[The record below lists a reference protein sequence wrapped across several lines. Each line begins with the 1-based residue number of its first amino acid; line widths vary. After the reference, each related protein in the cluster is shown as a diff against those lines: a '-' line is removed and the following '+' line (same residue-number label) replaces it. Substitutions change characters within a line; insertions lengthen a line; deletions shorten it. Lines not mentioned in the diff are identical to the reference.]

1 MKMTLRHTSVP
12 PPGRRLARVAAAGL
26 ILSCGP
32 SPAQNLVRN
41 GDFEEG
47 LEAWERAHASP
58 DSAIAAVARE
68 DSGHALRIVNRTG
81 DHYDWMQRIPLSLD
95 KRYLFQFELKR
106 DRAGKDINGFVL
118 AHRTKAQDAYYTLGT
133 GQTDVGQWQT
143 FAMTLRPPR
152 YTEAVSVFLM
162 NRLAGATAWFD
173 NVQVVEVGA
182 RSAGTAGYRPAL
194 TVPLLETEPTVDG
207 RIDEAEW
214 AGAGHI
220 ESFVIVANGDTPDAN
235 TEAWVARTGRSLLIA
250 ARCREPHMDRTV
262 GTVTG
267 HDAGGVFGNDIVEIF
282 LDPDNDHDSYYHFGL
297 GISGADFDESLG
309 EPPAE
314 GPLYESGWTAKV
326 HRDKDF
332 WSIEAAIPFDS
343 LHLAAAGDVW
353 GLNLCRQRYV
363 PGHRENSAWCATGTY
378 FHNPRRFGDI
388 VGLKGVGEVEVRL
401 AVEGVASILPGE
413 SALNLRLSNR
423 TGRPRRVRVRAA
435 VASPSGGVLE
445 LKGTADVPAAGERP
459 LTLPFRLSERGEW
472 GVNATCEDAGSGH
485 VLHRNVRFEFRV
497 PPVLE
502 ARIVEPWW
510 RGRIFSKMRLEDA
523 TVEAVVALREE
534 ERAGL
539 SLRAELT
546 AADGFREVVTM
557 QDLALTNALA
567 LPVAALPVG
576 PAAVSAV
583 LLDTAGAEL
592 AAVTG
597 LGLTKLAPAGQEVW
611 LDRRNNLYI
620 NGMPHFPTG
629 FYAADH
635 TDWFERIRDA
645 GYTLGQTYRTA
656 RPADLGPEGRA
667 RGWLNAITAAGLRAF
682 VGIGYKGERRNK
694 ESVED
699 MMEGRRERDRKYIVD
714 FIRENRQSPG
724 LLGWYL
730 NDEPSANGVT
740 PAEMEYLYRMTDDLD
755 PYHPKLV
762 CQVHWSDTR
771 FVDYL
776 DVLMPDDY
784 PIQPQRIRPLRSIA
798 ETVRTSR
805 RTVRD
810 EKPVWPVLQW
820 YRYAGGRFPTPRE
833 MRCMAY
839 IAVAAGAKG
848 LTWFAWYHGI
858 TEDYDHRHD
867 LLKIGRE
874 LRALEAFVLAPE
886 ATPPVAPSPE
896 EQALITLTKTLTDP
910 GSGITTLAVV
920 AVNQE
925 PVALPEVR
933 FALPATWA
941 GATVRER
948 LSDSSR
954 AVEAGGFTDAFE
966 GYEPKVYEI
975 RMP

>member
-1 MKMTLRHTSVP
+1 M
-12 PPGRRLARVAAAGL
+12 
-26 ILSCGP
+26 
-32 SPAQNLVRN
+32 
-41 GDFEEG
+41 
-47 LEAWERAHASP
+47 
-58 DSAIAAVARE
+58 
-68 DSGHALRIVNRTG
+68 
-81 DHYDWMQRIPLSLD
+81 
-95 KRYLFQFELKR
+95 
-106 DRAGKDINGFVL
+106 
-118 AHRTKAQDAYYTLGT
+118 
-133 GQTDVGQWQT
+133 
-143 FAMTLRPPR
+143 
-152 YTEAVSVFLM
+152 
-162 NRLAGATAWFD
+162 
-173 NVQVVEVGA
+173 
-182 RSAGTAGYRPAL
+182 
-194 TVPLLETEPTVDG
+194 DG
-207 RIDEAEW
+207 RIGEAEW

-220 ESFVIVANGDTPDAN
+220 ESFVIVANGEPPGAD
-235 TEAWVARTGRSLLIA
+235 TEAWVARTGQSLLIA

-282 LDPDNDHDSYYHFGL
+282 LDPDNDHDSYYHFGI

-309 EPPAE
+309 EPPTE

-326 HRDKDF
+326 HRGEDF
-332 WSIEAAIPFDS
+332 WSVEAVIPFDG

-363 PGHRENSAWCATGTY
+363 PGHRENTAWSATGRY

-388 VGLKGVGEVEVRL
+388 VGLKGVGDIEVRL
-401 AVEGVASILPGE
+401 TVEGVASVLPGD

-423 TGRPRRVRVRAA
+423 TARPRSVRVRAA
-435 VASPSGGVLE
+435 VASPAGNVLE
-445 LKGTADVPAAGERP
+445 LKGTADVPAAGECP
-459 LTLPFRLSERGEW
+459 LRLPFHLPDRGEW
-472 GVNATCEDAGSGH
+472 SVNAGCEDAGSGH
-485 VLHRNVRFEFRV
+485 VLHRSVRFEFRV

-510 RGRIFSKMRLEDA
+510 RGRIFSKMA
-523 TVEAVVALREE
+523 MQNAVVEARVALHGG
-534 ERAGL
+534 ERVGL
-539 SLRAELT
+539 TLRAELT
-546 AADGFREVVTM
+546 GAGGFREVVTM
-557 QDLALTNALA
+557 DDLARVNGLA

-576 PAAVSAV
+576 SAAVEV
-583 LLDTAGAEL
+583 CLLDAGGAEL
-592 AAVTG
+592 ATVGG

-611 LDRRNNLYI
+611 FDRNNNLLI
-620 NGMPHFPTG
+620 NGKPHFPTG

-645 GYTLGQTYRTA
+645 GYTLGHTYRTA
-656 RPADLGPEGRA
+656 RPADFGPEGRA
-667 RGWLNAITAAGLRAF
+667 RGWLAAITGAGLRAF
-682 VGIGYKGERRNK
+682 VGIGYKGERRNN

-699 MMEGRRERDRKYIVD
+699 MMAGRRERDRKYIVD

-730 NDEPSANGVT
+730 YDEPSANGVT
-740 PAEMEYLYRMTDDLD
+740 PAEMEYLYRITDDLD

-820 YRYAGGRFPTPRE
+820 YKYAGGRFPTPRE

-874 LRALEAFVLAPE
+874 LRALEEFVLARE
-886 ATPPVAPSPE
+886 APSPVTPSP
-896 EQALITLTKTLTDP
+896 EQKALVTLTKELADS
-910 GSGITTLAVV
+910 GSGVTTLAVV

-925 PVALPEVR
+925 PVELPQVR
-933 FALPATWA
+933 FALPAPWA

-948 LSDSSR
+948 LSDTSL
-954 AVEAGGFTDAFE
+954 AVDAGVFGDSFE

-975 RMP
+975 RLP